1 MKEIR
6 LGARLSAYSRVEAL
20 ITSDDLE
27 KMNKCDVDK
36 IFGQDC
42 NECDTCDNTPL
53 KEGEVTRADIDA
65 LFR

>member
-20 ITSDDLE
+20 ISSDDLE
-27 KMNKCDVDK
+27 KMNKCDVNK
-36 IFGQDC
+36 LFGEDC
-42 NECDTCDNTPL
+42 EECNIDNEISS
-53 KEGEVTRADIDA
+53 KKGEVTRADIDA